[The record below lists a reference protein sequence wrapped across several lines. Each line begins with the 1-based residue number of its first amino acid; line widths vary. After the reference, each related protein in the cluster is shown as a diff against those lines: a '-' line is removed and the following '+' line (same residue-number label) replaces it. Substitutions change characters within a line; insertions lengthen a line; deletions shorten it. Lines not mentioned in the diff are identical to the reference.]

1 MVCFLVCRRLKENR
15 KVINTPFSRFS
26 CAMALQNTTWLVT
39 GANRGI
45 DLETAANLAARGAT
59 VLVAARS
66 PSAAAAAVATITAR
80 SPAGLAVAAP
90 LPLDLADP
98 QSVKS
103 FTAAVVQ
110 NHTLHGA
117 ILNAG
122 APADAPLPPAGTWP
136 GAPPTDAA
144 LAIVVGHIV
153 LAAALAPALRR
164 AEGRRPRIVFVSSR
178 AQAFG
183 RVTLPPPAAGASSPT
198 LLDLA
203 PSLTGRFAG
212 FRAYAR
218 SKLAC
223 TLAAAACG
231 RRIGVPATA
240 ASPGFVATGLAE
252 ALLAAAP
259 APLAAA
265 ARWLAKTPAGGADAV
280 VAAALLDDETVAAA
294 PPPAFVH
301 GGRLAPWLVPAAGRD
316 GALADAFWDAAVRSG
331 G

>member
-1 MVCFLVCRRLKENR
+1 
-15 KVINTPFSRFS
+15 
-26 CAMALQNTTWLVT
+26 MALQQTTWLVT

-45 DLETAANLAARGAT
+45 GLETAASLAARGAT

-66 PSAAAAAVATITAR
+66 HAAAADAVATITAR
-80 SPAGLAVAAP
+80 SHAAAADAVATITARFPAGLAVAAP

-98 QSVKS
+98 QSVKAFS
-103 FTAAVVQ
+103 QKVVAS
-110 NHTLHGA
+110 HTLHGA

-122 APADAPLPPAGTWP
+122 APSAAPLPPGGTWP
-136 GAPPTDAA
+136 GAPPADAA
-144 LAIVVGHIV
+144 LAIVIGHIV

-178 AQAFG
+178 AHAFG
-183 RVTLPPPAAGASSPT
+183 RMTLPPPAAATAAPT
-198 LLDLA
+198 LADLA
-203 PSLTGRFAG
+203 PTLTSRFAG

-223 TLAAAACG
+223 TLAASACA
-231 RRIGVPATA
+231 RRTGVAATA
-240 ASPGFVATGLAE
+240 ASPGFVATGLADS
-252 ALLAAAP
+252 LLSAAP

-280 VAAALLDDETVAAA
+280 VAAALLDEEALAGA

-301 GGRLAPWLVPAAGRD
+301 VGKLAPWLVPAAGRD
-316 GALADAFWDAAVRSG
+316 DALANAFWDAAVRSG
-331 G
+331 V